1 MFTTYFEF
9 FIREFRR
16 LSNLNIERLLYLEV
30 NSLRF
35 IYNLFYLKKLN
46 RGNYLPLA
54 LNQISRLKGEKMF
67 YLKSCDLIRC
77 LRSLRHMLSRGS
89 FCKVPY
95 GKRISVQSVTKVH
108 LCKSK
113 YAHAYVYV
121 HVITQ
126 HIKRKTLKR
135 LPFTYI
141 RITVLYCRILCIHG
155 KFKGAEM
162 HRTNVI
168 CKNM

>member
-1 MFTTYFEF
+1 MTWVKKFKIDTACIRKLPVETESQYPSKYFWKF
-9 FIREFRR
+9 KIRGFRR

-46 RGNYLPLA
+46 RGNYPPLA
-54 LNQISRLKGEKMF
+54 SNQISREKGEEMF
-67 YLKSCDLIRC
+67 YLKRCDLIRC

-113 YAHAYVYV
+113 YAHAYVY
-121 HVITQ
+121 I
-126 HIKRKTLKR
+126 HI
-135 LPFTYI
+135 YI
-141 RITVLYCRILCIHG
+141 
-155 KFKGAEM
+155 
-162 HRTNVI
+162 
-168 CKNM
+168 